1 MSMFAQRVHLYCGW
15 SGSGREGIEGSE
27 EVEGSE
33 VQRCGRPAGSPNPAR
48 PGGEPARPSRTF
60 PAPRPRSRTGCAQG
74 PPGSETALGRPAG
87 RAELQDHLCPRML
100 GAVARETAR
109 GMLGSREA
117 AQPRHRAEVCSD
129 SRGGEQGAGPAGP
142 ASLTGPPPPRSVLPS
157 AQRPRAGAPAPD
169 WPPAGRDVS
178 PETSCSRCQV
188 RGFRC
193 QRRWAPAGF

>member
-1 MSMFAQRVHLYCGW
+1 MFAQRVHLYCGW

-27 EVEGSE
+27 EVEGSA

-117 AQPRHRAEVCSD
+117 AQPPSP
-129 SRGGEQGAGPAGP
+129 GGSVLQGRGAG
-142 ASLTGPPPPRSVLPS
+142 SRPRRSRFPNWTAATSQRPSQPS
-157 AQRPRAGAPAPD
+157 ATSRRSACPRLAP
-169 WPPAGRDVS
+169 
-178 PETSCSRCQV
+178 SR
-188 RGFRC
+188 
-193 QRRWAPAGF
+193 A